1 MGVELNQV
9 LPSREL
15 INVTLGFVELA
26 GIELARRG
34 NNGVV
39 GLDFFV
45 IPGFT
50 HQTGVSLGY
59 GSRQCLAVIFDGIQ
73 HPMTILEVF
82 FGQIA

>member
-1 MGVELNQV
+1 MWIELNQV
-9 LPSREL
+9 LPSRQL
-15 INVTLGFVELA
+15 INVTLGFAELA

-34 NNGVV
+34 DNGVM

-45 IPGFT
+45 IPSFT
-50 HQTGVSLGY
+50 HQAGVSLGH
-59 GSRQCLAVIFDGIQ
+59 GSCQCLAVIFDGIQ